1 MKYLRIFWTVLILCW
16 SATAL
21 QAQSPSVKTHEVVQ
35 GETLYSIS
43 RIYGVSVQAI
53 QALNPEMGEA
63 LQIGQLIQIPEKEPE
78 KPIDK
83 KNSYQ
88 VQAGDTWYGI
98 SKKLNCS
105 VEALQEANKEVFA
118 NGALQIGVW
127 LRKPKTAAP
136 LEQERAREAAEVEVN
151 EQDLPDPKEGQA
163 EEQELPLYVLHR
175 IAKNEPLEVLA
186 ERYGCSEADLIE
198 LNPELSKGSEEGRY
212 IIVPNPERMSSRQP
226 SDSLSADTNG
236 LRISVL
242 LPFSESGADTL
253 DAAVLRTAR
262 NARMRMRASSFY
274 AAVLLAMDSLS
285 ELVDSVHLQVYDT
298 GEGAAVLDSLAQL
311 PELRSS
317 DLLLG
322 PLYGRNALF
331 LDEQWQTADRPII
344 FSPLSSGLSDK
355 RSAHLVDLYPGTEE
369 NLLRMARWIGNLGDS
384 LTLWAAGSGSEEEQ
398 AMKDSLVRLIPDS
411 AHVFWKKGFWVP
423 DEEKGFESEE
433 GVVYAQGSGPLVLI
447 NFSRTPAHL
456 ADLLQKA
463 YTLADSVVLLSVH
476 EWPTNVQK
484 RFTYME
490 ELSVAFPKAFHVDYQ
505 RKEVR
510 DFVRAYRER
519 FSAEPDIFAFHAW
532 DCIWVMYQMWQD
544 DFGSEEYHLEGLQT
558 RFLLR
563 KENDRWSNSGGGLL
577 YLKDQQWMRF

>member
-21 QAQSPSVKTHEVVQ
+21 QAQSPLVKTHKVVQ

-43 RIYGVSVQAI
+43 RSYGVTVEAI
-53 QALNPEMGEA
+53 QAMNPAMGEA
-63 LQIGQLIQIPEKEPE
+63 LQIGQLIQIPEKRPE

-88 VQAGDTWYGI
+88 VRAGDTWYGI
-98 SKKLNCS
+98 SKKLNCT

-127 LRKPKTAAP
+127 LRKPKTSASP
-136 LEQERAREAAEVEVN
+136 EEERAEDAAEVEVN
-151 EQDLPDPKEGQA
+151 EQDLPDPKDHQA

-175 IAKNEPLEVLA
+175 IAKNESLEVLA
-186 ERYGCSEADLIE
+186 EQYGCSDADLIE
-198 LNPELSKGSEEGRY
+198 LNPELSKGSIEGRY
-212 IIVPNPERMSSRQP
+212 IIVPNPERMRSKAP
-226 SDSLSADTNG
+226 SDSLSTDTNG

-253 DAAVLRTAR
+253 DATLLRTAR

-285 ELVDSVHLQVYDT
+285 ELVDSVQLQIYDT
-298 GEGAAVLDSLAQL
+298 GDQAALLDSLAQL

-331 LDEQWQTADRPII
+331 LDEQWQTADRPVI

-369 NLLRMARWIGNLGDS
+369 NLARMARWIGNLGDS
-384 LTLWAAGSGSEEEQ
+384 LTLWAAGSGTEEEQ
-398 AMKDSLVRLIPDS
+398 AMRDLLARMIPDS

-433 GVVYAQGSGPLVLI
+433 GAVYAQGSGPLVLI

-463 YTLADSVVLLSVH
+463 YALEDSVVLLLVH
-476 EWPTNVQK
+476 EWPSNVKKHFAQ
-484 RFTYME
+484 MA
-490 ELSVAFPKAFHVDYQ
+490 ELSVAFPKAFHVDYE

-532 DCIWVMYQMWQD
+532 DCIWVIYQMWKD
-544 DFGSEEYHLEGLQT
+544 DFGSEEYLLEGLQT

-563 KENDRWSNSGGGLL
+563 KENDRWSNSGGGML
-577 YLKDQQWMRF
+577 YIKDQHWIRF